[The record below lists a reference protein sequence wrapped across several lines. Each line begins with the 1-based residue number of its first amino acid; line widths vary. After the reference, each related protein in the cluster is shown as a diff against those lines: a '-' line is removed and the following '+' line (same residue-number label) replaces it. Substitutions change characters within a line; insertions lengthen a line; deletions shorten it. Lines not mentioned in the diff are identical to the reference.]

1 MTEEFYIGT
10 YTKRISRGIYRVSV
24 DTDAA
29 KLTKCEWLASAGS
42 PTYIAKSKA
51 QRLYVVNKKE
61 TDGQTHGGLIIY
73 DMTDTSK
80 PRAIQQVLDLGS
92 SPAYVSV
99 DEGRQLVYTAN
110 YHTAAVT
117 VYKIAD
123 DGSLTQVDQV
133 IDQDPV
139 GPAPEQ
145 ADGPHPHY
153 ADLTPDGRLV
163 VCDLGTDKVYLYDVS
178 DAGQLTPVSYV
189 DLPAG
194 YGPRHITFD
203 ATKGVAYLVGELS
216 SNVATLTYDA
226 DAGKFAVKQITHV
239 IPDDWTAH
247 NGSAAIRLSADGR
260 FVYVSNRGN
269 NSITVLSAADDGTL
283 TVIQRIAT
291 EGDFPRDFNW
301 TADESLV
308 LVVHQNSDNASLFKR
323 DAATGKL
330 TLAQKEFMVPEG
342 VSVLPA

>member
-10 YTKRISRGIYRVSV
+10 YTKRISRGIYQVSV
-24 DTDAA
+24 DSDAA
-29 KLTKCEWLASAGS
+29 EMTKCEWLASAGS

-51 QRLYVVNKKE
+51 HRLYVINKKE
-61 TDGQTHGGLIIY
+61 SDGQTQGGLIIY
-73 DMTDTSK
+73 DMTDKK
-80 PRAIQQVLDLGS
+80 PRAIQQVLTPGS

-99 DEGRQLVYTAN
+99 DEDRQLVYTAN
-110 YHTAAVT
+110 YHTAEVT
-117 VYKIAD
+117 VYKIAE
-123 DGSLTQVDQV
+123 DGALTVADEV
-133 IDQDPV
+133 TDTDPV

-153 ADLTPDGRLV
+153 ADLTPDKRLV
-163 VCDLGTDKVYLYDVS
+163 VCDLGTDRVYLYDVS
-178 DAGQLTPVSYV
+178 DAGKLSAVSHL

-194 YGPRHITFD
+194 FGPRHIVFD

-216 SNVATLTYDA
+216 SNVATLTYDEK
-226 DAGKFAVKQITHV
+226 AGQLAVKQITHV

-247 NGSAAIRLSADGR
+247 NGSAAIRLSGDGR

-269 NSITVLSAADDGTL
+269 NSITVLQTADDGTL
-283 TVIQRIAT
+283 TEIQRIAT

-330 TLAQKEFMVPEG
+330 TLAQKDFMVPEG
-342 VSVLPA
+342 VNVLPA